1 MNKTK
6 DERDTDLRA
15 EREARDKLERD
26 DKKRKIQEQKK
37 KEKEDEE
44 RRKKDAEVRY
54 TCLFTAFNAVKGAG
68 LRTTQVFWIV

>member
-15 EREARDKLERD
+15 EREARDKIVRD
-26 DKKRKIQEQKK
+26 DKKRKYHEQKK

-44 RRKKDAEVRY
+44 KKKKEAEIRY
-54 TCLFTAFNAVKGAG
+54 V
-68 LRTTQVFWIV
+68 I